1 MTIKKRAAFFLLIL
15 CHAALTVGGDEIDAL
30 KKELAQTT
38 GAARAEIARK
48 LVATLS
54 AEGDSCQQ
62 RHENKESLV
71 PYLEA
76 LALQEEVLRQ
86 PPSAHLLNRI
96 GLAELILGDYDKA
109 LNHLLRALATAEKNN
124 ERNYITSG
132 SYLIGYVHRD
142 LRNFSLALDYFNAAH
157 EAALAAGDQY
167 YAIMAL
173 NEIGNVYVYQEQYA
187 KALPFKERSLQL
199 ARKFADRKL
208 LASCLHDMGHLPLM
222 QGRAAQAL
230 PYFQEA
236 LAISREL
243 GGNREIV
250 IILLNTADANRRLGR
265 FKAGLACLD
274 EALPLTE
281 KSSLA
286 KLLSDI
292 METYSRIHEDM
303 KNYPQALVY
312 QRRYQELRERLF
324 NEEKAKQTT
333 EMQTR
338 YEVEKKQRENEL
350 LKREKQIAALALDK
364 QRSQRNFLFFLA
376 LLVMLLAGVLYS
388 RFRIKA
394 RANRKLEAANNQIVA
409 QQGKLEEAY
418 HLMEELARRDQLT
431 GLPNRRV
438 ALEEIE
444 REEKRFQRGQN
455 PFTLIMTDIDD
466 FKTVNDTVGH
476 DAGDYVLRAVAALFS
491 QSLRAQDTVYRW
503 GGDEFLFLLPETA
516 LSGAQTFMA
525 AVQNKIR
532 DSEFVFNGRRL
543 QVKTSMGAC
552 SYDGIAGSDGCLRSA
567 DQEMYRSRQKR

>member
-1 MTIKKRAAFFLLIL
+1 MKKTTAFFPLIFCL
-15 CHAALTVGGDEIDAL
+15 AALAAVSSEIDAL
-30 KKELAQTT
+30 KKELAQAA
-38 GAARAEIARK
+38 GPARAEFAHK
-48 LVATLS
+48 LVAALS
-54 AEGDSCQQ
+54 HEGDRFQE
-62 RHENKESLV
+62 RHENKESLA

-109 LNHLLRALATAEKNN
+109 LDHLLRALATAEKNN
-124 ERNYITSG
+124 ERNYITAS

-142 LRNFSLALDYFNAAH
+142 LRNFDLSLDYFNAAH
-157 EAALAAGDQY
+157 ESALAAGDQY

-187 KALPFKERSLQL
+187 KALPYKERSLQL

-208 LASCLHDMGHLPLM
+208 LANCLHDMGHLPLM
-222 QGRAAQAL
+222 QGRAALAL

-274 EALPLTE
+274 EAQPLTE
-281 KSSLA
+281 KSGLA

-303 KNYPQALVY
+303 KNYPQALAY

-376 LLVMLLAGVLYS
+376 LLVILLAGVLYS

-466 FKTVNDTVGH
+466 FKTVNDTIGH

-516 LSGAQTFMA
+516 LTGAHTFMA

-552 SYDGIAGSDGCLRSA
+552 SYDGITGSDGCLRSA